1 MYLHVGDE
9 RLIHNEDI
17 IGIFNIQYIKNT
29 REYKSMYKD
38 LEENNNLIDLSEGEG
53 KSFILVE
60 KNRDKKGYIA
70 KIGANTILKRLI

>member
-9 RLIHNEDI
+9 RLIHNEEI
-17 IGIFNIQYIKNT
+17 IGIFNMQYIKNT

-38 LEENNNLIDLSEGEG
+38 LEENDNIIDLSEGEG

-60 KNRDKKGYIA
+60 KNKEKKGYVA

>member
-9 RLIHNEDI
+9 RLIHNKDI
-17 IGIFNIQYIKNT
+17 IGIFNIQYIRNT

-38 LEENNNLIDLSEGEG
+38 LEEKGNLIDLSEGEG
-53 KSFILVE
+53 KSFILIE
-60 KNRDKKGYIA
+60 KNNEKKGYIA

>member
-1 MYLHVGDE
+1 MDLHVGDE
-9 RLIHNEDI
+9 RLIHNEEI
-17 IGIFNIQYIKNT
+17 IGIFNMQYIKNT

-38 LEENNNLIDLSEGEG
+38 LEENDNIIDLSEGEG

-60 KNRDKKGYIA
+60 KNKEKKGYVA

>member
-38 LEENNNLIDLSEGEG
+38 LEENHNLIDLSEGEG